1 MNGNRGDSSHRHSQG
16 AWTVARVRAAED
28 ALRAHVPMD
37 VLMRRAAFGLATRA
51 AVVLAE
57 RTGGVSGR
65 HVALLVGA
73 GNNGGDTLW
82 AGAYLRRRGV
92 AVTAVL
98 LSPERAHPQGLA
110 ALRRAGGRI
119 ADHLPR
125 RAHLVL
131 DGIVGLSG
139 RGALRPAVARLVEAV
154 RVPIIAVDS
163 PSGVEPDTGTVQGP
177 AVTATETVTF
187 GARKPVH
194 LLAPWRCGPVHL
206 VDIGLLGE
214 LGEPDLRVLTAA
226 EIGALWPVPGPTSD
240 KYTQGVVGIAAGSA
254 DYPGAAVLCAGAAVL
269 ATSGMVRFAGTAA
282 DVVRGRWPEVV
293 ATGSVSDAGQV
304 QAWAVGP
311 GLGTGGAG
319 RHVLAHV
326 LAVGVPVVVDA
337 DAITLLAQH
346 PELAD
351 SRDPGTPLVL
361 TPHDR
366 EFERLTGKLPG
377 TDRVAAARDA
387 ARRFDAV
394 LVLKG
399 NTTIVAAP
407 DGRVLVNPARS
418 SWPATAGSGDVLTGV
433 LGALLAAGLAPVTAA
448 AAAVHAQELA
458 AALAARGGTS
468 SAAARSGISSPAAQG
483 GISSA
488 APAPASAI
496 QAALTDAIRSLR
508 SAAGIRG

>member
-1 MNGNRGDSSHRHSQG
+1 M
-16 AWTVARVRAAED
+16 RAAED
-28 ALRAHVPMD
+28 ALLRRVPES
-37 VLMRRAAFGLATRA
+37 VLMRRAAFGVATRA
-51 AVVLAE
+51 AAVLAE

-65 HVALLVGA
+65 HVVLLVGA

-82 AGAYLRRRGV
+82 AGAFLRRRGV

-119 ADHLPR
+119 AEQLPQ
-125 RAHLVL
+125 RAHLAL
-131 DGIVGLSG
+131 DGIVGLAG
-139 RGALRPAVARLVEAV
+139 HGALRPAAAALVEAV

-163 PSGVEPDTGTVQGP
+163 PSGVDPDTGTVQGP

-206 VDIGLLGE
+206 VDIGLFDE
-214 LGEPDLRVLTAA
+214 LGEPDLRVLTAP

-293 ATGSVSDAGQV
+293 ATGSVSDAGKV

-311 GLGTGGAG
+311 GLGTGTAG
-319 RHVLAHV
+319 RHVLSHV
-326 LAVGVPVVVDA
+326 LAVGVPVVADA
-337 DAITLLAQH
+337 DAITLLARH

-366 EFERLTGKLPG
+366 EFERLTGAPPG
-377 TDRVAAARDA
+377 TDRVTAAGDA

-399 NTTIVAAP
+399 NTTIIAAP
-407 DGRVLVNPARS
+407 DGQVLVNPARS

-433 LGALLAAGLAPVTAA
+433 LGALLAARLEPVTAA
-448 AAAVHAQELA
+448 GAAVHAHELA
-458 AALAARGGTS
+458 ATIAARGGPSGT
-468 SAAARSGISSPAAQG
+468 AAGGGSPSG
-483 GISSA
+483 

-496 QAALTDAIRSLR
+496 QAALTDAIRTLR
-508 SAAGIRG
+508 SAARRYG

>member
-1 MNGNRGDSSHRHSQG
+1 MGDSSHRHSQG
-16 AWTVARVRAAED
+16 AWSVARVRAAEG
-28 ALRAHVPMD
+28 ALLARVP
-37 VLMRRAAFGLATRA
+37 VGTLMRRAAFGLAIRTA
-51 AVVLAE
+51 AALTE

-73 GNNGGDTLW
+73 GNNGGDALW

-98 LSPERAHPQGLA
+98 LSPDRVHPHGLA

-119 ADHLPR
+119 SDQLPDRAD
-125 RAHLVL
+125 LVL

-139 RGALRPAVARLVEAV
+139 QGGLRPAAARLVEAV
-154 RVPIIAVDS
+154 RAPIIAVDS
-163 PSGVEPDTGTVQGP
+163 PSGVDPDTGTVTGP
-177 AVTATETVTF
+177 SVTAAETVTF

-206 VDIGLLGE
+206 VDIGLFAE

-226 EIGALWPVPGPTSD
+226 EIGARWPVPGPTSD
-240 KYTQGVVGIAAGSA
+240 KYNQGVVGIAAGSA
-254 DYPGAAVLCAGAAVL
+254 DYPGAAVLCTGAAVL
-269 ATSGMVRFAGTAA
+269 ATSGMVRFAGTVA
-282 DVVRGRWPEVV
+282 DVVRARWPEVV

-311 GLGTGGAG
+311 GLGTGSAG
-319 RHVLAHV
+319 RQVLAHV
-326 LAVGVPVVVDA
+326 LAAGVPVVADA
-337 DAITLLAQH
+337 DAITLLARH

-366 EFERLTGKLPG
+366 EFERLAGKAPG
-377 TDRVAAARDA
+377 TDRVAAAQDA
-387 ARRFDAV
+387 AERFDAV

-407 DGRVLVNPARS
+407 DGRMLVNPATS

-433 LGALLAAGLAPVTAA
+433 LGALLAAGLEPATAA

-458 AALAARGGTS
+458 AALAAAG
-468 SAAARSGISSPAAQG
+468 G
-483 GISSA
+483 GISSTA
-488 APAPASAI
+488 AGGGISSTAPVPASAI
-496 QAALTDAIRSLR
+496 QAALSDAIRVLR
-508 SAAGIRG
+508 FSAGMRG

>member
-1 MNGNRGDSSHRHSQG
+1 
-16 AWTVARVRAAED
+16 VARVQATENALLAEVSVGD
-28 ALRAHVPMD
+28 
-37 VLMRRAAFGLATRA
+37 LMRRAAFGLATRIA
-51 AVVLAE
+51 AMLVE

-73 GNNGGDTLW
+73 GNNGGDALW
-82 AGAYLRRRGV
+82 AGAELRRRGV

-98 LSPERAHPQGLA
+98 LSPDRAHPQGLA

-119 ADHLPR
+119 AEELPD

-139 RGALRPAVARLVEAV
+139 RGALRPAAARMVAAV
-154 RVPIIAVDS
+154 RAPIIAVDL
-163 PSGVEPDTGTVQGP
+163 PSGVDPDTGTADGP
-177 AVTATETVTF
+177 AVTAAETVTF
-187 GARKPVH
+187 GAYKPVH
-194 LLAPWRCGPVHL
+194 LLAPCRCGPVHL
-206 VDIGLLGE
+206 VDIGLLSE
-214 LGEPDLRVLTAA
+214 LGEPDLRVLTTA
-226 EIGALWPVPGPTSD
+226 EVGALWPVPHPASN
-240 KYTQGVVGIAAGSA
+240 KYNQGVVGIAAGSA

-282 DVVRGRWPEVV
+282 DAVRARWPEVV
-293 ATGSVSDAGQV
+293 ATGSVSDAGRV

-311 GLGTGGAG
+311 GLGTGAAG
-319 RHVLAHV
+319 RQVLAYV
-326 LAVGVPVVVDA
+326 LAAGVPVVADA
-337 DAITLLAQH
+337 DAITLLARH

-366 EFERLTGKLPG
+366 EFERLTGQAPG
-377 TDRVAAARDA
+377 SDRVAAARDA

-394 LVLKG
+394 LLLKG

-418 SWPATAGSGDVLTGV
+418 SWPATAGSGDVLTGA
-433 LGALLAAGLAPVTAA
+433 LGALLAAGLEPATAA

-458 AALAARGGTS
+458 AGIAALGGESGIAASGGM
-468 SAAARSGISSPAAQG
+468 RSG
-483 GISSA
+483 
-488 APAPASAI
+488 APASASAI
-496 QAALTDAIRSLR
+496 QKALTAAIRTLR
-508 SAAGIRG
+508 EAAGMRG

>member
-1 MNGNRGDSSHRHSQG
+1 
-16 AWTVARVRAAED
+16 VARVRAAED
-28 ALRAHVPMD
+28 ALLARVPAG
-37 VLMRRAAFGLATRA
+37 VLMRRAAFGLATRTA
-51 AVVLAE
+51 AVLSE

-73 GNNGGDTLW
+73 GNNGGDALW

-98 LSPERAHPQGLA
+98 LSPDRAHPAGLA

-119 ADHLPR
+119 ADHLPD

-139 RGALRPAVARLVEAV
+139 QGGLRPAAARLVEAV

-163 PSGVEPDTGTVQGP
+163 PSGVDPDTGTAGGP

-187 GARKPVH
+187 GACKPVH

-206 VDIGLLGE
+206 VDIGLFAK

-226 EIGALWPVPGPTSD
+226 EIGARWPVPSPASD
-240 KYTQGVVGIAAGSA
+240 KYSQGVVGIAAGSA

-269 ATSGMVRFAGTAA
+269 ATSGLVRFAGTAA
-282 DVVRGRWPEVV
+282 DVVRARWPEVV
-293 ATGSVSDAGQV
+293 ATGSVADAGRV

-311 GLGTGGAG
+311 GLGTGAAG
-319 RHVLAHV
+319 RQALVHVLA
-326 LAVGVPVVVDA
+326 AGVPVVADA
-337 DAITLLAQH
+337 DAITLLARH

-351 SRDPGTPLVL
+351 SRDPDTPLVL

-366 EFERLTGKLPG
+366 EFERLTGKAPG
-377 TDRVAAARDA
+377 TDRFAAARSA
-387 ARRFDAV
+387 ATRFDAV

-407 DGRVLVNPARS
+407 DGRMLVNPARS

-433 LGALLAAGLAPVTAA
+433 LGALLAARLEPALAA
-448 AAAVHAQELA
+448 AAAVRVQELA
-458 AALAARGGTS
+458 ATIAAGGGNSSAVARGGT
-468 SAAARSGISSPAAQG
+468 RSG
-483 GISSA
+483 

-496 QAALTDAIRSLR
+496 QAALTEAIRTLR
-508 SAAGIRG
+508 SVARAQG

>member
-1 MNGNRGDSSHRHSQG
+1 
-16 AWTVARVRAAED
+16 VARVRAAEE
-28 ALRAHVPMD
+28 ALLAQVP
-37 VLMRRAAFGLATRA
+37 VGTLMRRAAFGLATRTA
-51 AVVLAE
+51 AMLAE

-73 GNNGGDTLW
+73 GNNGGDALW
-82 AGAYLRRRGV
+82 AGAFLRRRGV

-98 LSPERAHPQGLA
+98 LSPDRAHPQGLA

-119 ADHLPR
+119 ADELPDQ
-125 RAHLVL
+125 AQVVL

-139 RGALRPAVARLVEAV
+139 KGPLRTAAAGLVEAV
-154 RVPIIAVDS
+154 QVPIIAVDS
-163 PSGVEPDTGTVQGP
+163 PSGVDPDTGTADGP

-194 LLAPWRCGPVHL
+194 VLAPWRCGPVHL
-206 VDIGLLGE
+206 VDIGLFDQ

-226 EIGALWPVPGPTSD
+226 EIGALWPVPGPASD
-240 KYTQGVVGIAAGSA
+240 KYNQGVVGIAAGSA
-254 DYPGAAVLCAGAAVL
+254 DYPGAAVLCTGAAVL

-282 DVVRGRWPEVV
+282 DVVRARWPEVV
-293 ATGSVSDAGQV
+293 ATGSVADAGQV

-311 GLGTGGAG
+311 GLGTGAAG
-319 RHVLAHV
+319 RQTLAHV
-326 LAVGVPVVVDA
+326 LAAGVPVVADA
-337 DAITLLAQH
+337 DAITLLGRH

-366 EFERLTGKLPG
+366 EFERLTGKSPG
-377 TDRVAAARDA
+377 PDRVAATRDA
-387 ARRFDAV
+387 ANRFNAV
-394 LVLKG
+394 VLLKG

-407 DGRVLVNPARS
+407 DGRVLANPARS

-433 LGALLAAGLAPVTAA
+433 IGALLAAGVDPATAA
-448 AAAVHAQELA
+448 AAATHAQELA
-458 AALAARGGTS
+458 ATLAAAASAGAAPPADAFWMQKAVTS
-468 SAAARSGISSPAAQG
+468 G
-483 GISSA
+483 

-496 QAALTDAIRSLR
+496 QTWLTGAIRGLR
-508 SAAGIRG
+508 AEAGRQR

>member
-1 MNGNRGDSSHRHSQG
+1 MRACGPVSGNPGDSSHRHSQG
-16 AWTVARVRAAED
+16 AWTVARVRAAEG
-28 ALRAHVPMD
+28 ALLTRIPAGT
-37 VLMRRAAFGLATRA
+37 LMRRAAFGLATRA
-51 AVVLAE
+51 AATLAA

-73 GNNGGDTLW
+73 GNNGGDALW

-98 LSPERAHPQGLA
+98 LSPDRAHPQGLA
-110 ALRRAGGRI
+110 ALRRAGGQI
-119 ADHLPR
+119 ADDLPD

-139 RGALRPAVARLVEAV
+139 RGGLRPAAARLVETV

-163 PSGVEPDTGTVQGP
+163 PSGVDPDTATADGP
-177 AVTATETVTF
+177 AVTASETVTF

-206 VDIGLLGE
+206 VDIGLFPE
-214 LGEPDLRVLTAA
+214 LGEPDLRVLTPA
-226 EIGALWPVPGPTSD
+226 EIGARWPVPGPASD
-240 KYTQGVVGIAAGSA
+240 KYSQGVLGIAAGSA

-282 DVVRGRWPEVV
+282 DAVRGRWPEVV

-311 GLGTGGAG
+311 GLGTGAAS
-319 RHVLAHV
+319 RQVLAHV
-326 LAVGVPVVVDA
+326 LAAGVPVVADA
-337 DAITLLAQH
+337 DAITLLARH

-351 SRDPGTPLVL
+351 SRDPDTPLVL

-366 EFERLTGKLPG
+366 EFERLTGRAPG
-377 TDRVAAARDA
+377 TDRVGAARDA
-387 ARRFDAV
+387 AGRFDAV

-433 LGALLAAGLAPVTAA
+433 LGALLATGLEPAVAA
-448 AAAVHAQELA
+448 AAAVHAQEFA
-458 AALAARGGTS
+458 ATLAARGDTHGG
-468 SAAARSGISSPAAQG
+468 AHSGGAHSG
-483 GISSA
+483 

-496 QAALTDAIRSLR
+496 QAALSDAIRTLR
-508 SAAGIRG
+508 SVAGMRG

>member
-1 MNGNRGDSSHRHSQG
+1 MARSSTHRHAQG
-16 AWTVARVRAAED
+16 AWAVARVRAAEH
-28 ALRAHVPMD
+28 ALLGRVPAS
-37 VLMRRAAFGLATRA
+37 VLMRRAAFGLATQA
-51 AVVLAE
+51 AVVLAQ
-57 RTGGVSGR
+57 RSGGVAGR

-98 LSPERAHPQGLA
+98 LDPQRAHPQGLA
-110 ALRRAGGRI
+110 ALLRAGGRI
-119 ADHLPR
+119 AEQLPD

-131 DGIVGLSG
+131 DGITGLSG
-139 RGALRPAVARLVEAV
+139 RGGLRPAAAQLVAAV

-163 PSGVEPDTGTVQGP
+163 PSGVDPDTGIVDGP
-177 AVTATETVTF
+177 AVTATETVAF

-194 LLAPWRCGPVHL
+194 LLASWRCGPVHL
-206 VDIGLLGE
+206 VDIGLFDE

-254 DYPGAAVLCAGAAVL
+254 DYPGAAVLCVGAAVA
-269 ATSGMVRFAGTAA
+269 ATSGLVRFAGTAA
-282 DVVRGRWPEVV
+282 EAVRGRWPEVV
-293 ATGSVSDAGQV
+293 ATGSVSDAGRV

-311 GLGTGGAG
+311 GLGTGAAG
-319 RHVLAHV
+319 RHALAHV
-326 LAVGVPVVVDA
+326 LAAGVPVVADA
-337 DAITLLAQH
+337 DAITLLARY

-366 EFERLTGKLPG
+366 EFERLTGKPPG
-377 TDRVAAARDA
+377 TDRVTAARDA
-387 ARRFDAV
+387 ARRCDAV

-399 NTTIVAAP
+399 HATIVAAP
-407 DGRVLVNPARS
+407 DGLVLVNPARS

-433 LGALLAAGLAPVTAA
+433 LGALLAAGLEPVTAA

-458 AALAARGGTS
+458 AAIAAQGRTS
-468 SAAARSGISSPAAQG
+468 SAAAQG
-483 GISSA
+483 GISCA

-496 QAALTDAIRSLR
+496 QAALTDAIRTLR
-508 SAAGIRG
+508 AAARMSRM

>member
-1 MNGNRGDSSHRHSQG
+1 
-16 AWTVARVRAAED
+16 VARVRAAEQ
-28 ALRAHVPMD
+28 ALLARVPAEA
-37 VLMRRAAFGLATRA
+37 LMRRAAFGLAARTA
-51 AVVLAE
+51 ATLVE

-65 HVALLVGA
+65 HVTLLVGA
-73 GNNGGDTLW
+73 GNNGGDALW

-98 LSPERAHPQGLA
+98 LSPDRAHPEGLA
-110 ALRRAGGRI
+110 ALRRAGGWI
-119 ADHLPR
+119 AGHPPDR
-125 RAHLVL
+125 THLVL

-139 RGALRPAVARLVEAV
+139 RGGLRPAAARLVEAV
-154 RVPIIAVDS
+154 QTPIIAVDS
-163 PSGVEPDTGTVQGP
+163 PSGVDPDTGTADGP
-177 AVTATETVTF
+177 AVTATATVTF

-206 VDIGLLGE
+206 VDIGLFAE
-214 LGEPDLRVLTAA
+214 LGEPELRVLTAA
-226 EIGALWPVPGPTSD
+226 EIGARWPAPGPTSD

-282 DVVRGRWPEVV
+282 DAVRGRWPEVV
-293 ATGSVSDAGQV
+293 ATGSVFDAGQV

-311 GLGTGGAG
+311 GLGTGAAA
-319 RHVLAHV
+319 RQVLAHV
-326 LAVGVPVVVDA
+326 LAAGVPVVADA
-337 DAITLLAQH
+337 DAITLLARH

-351 SRDPGTPLVL
+351 SRDPDTPLVL

-366 EFERLTGKLPG
+366 EFERLTGALPG
-377 TDRVAAARDA
+377 ADRVGAARA
-387 ARRFDAV
+387 TARRLAAV

-399 NTTIVAAP
+399 NTTIVAAA

-433 LGALLAAGLAPVTAA
+433 LGALLAAGLEPATAA

-458 AALAARGGTS
+458 AAIAATG
-468 SAAARSGISSPAAQG
+468 SPAAAFSGQNAVIG
-483 GISSA
+483 PG
-488 APAPASAI
+488 APAPASGI
-496 QAALTDAIRSLR
+496 QVALTDAIRTLR
-508 SAAGIRG
+508 RAAGMRG

>member
-1 MNGNRGDSSHRHSQG
+1 M
-16 AWTVARVRAAED
+16 ARVRAAEHR
-28 ALRAHVPMD
+28 LLTRAPQSA
-37 VLMRRAAFGLATRA
+37 LMRRAAFGLATRVA
-51 AVVLAE
+51 AALAE

-92 AVTAVL
+92 VVTAVL
-98 LSPERAHPQGLA
+98 LSPDRAHPEGLA

-119 ADHLPR
+119 AERLPER
-125 RAHLVL
+125 LHLVL

-139 RGALRPAVARLVEAV
+139 RGALRPVAAQLVAAV
-154 RVPIIAVDS
+154 RVPIIAVDL
-163 PSGVEPDTGTVQGP
+163 PSGVDPDTGTADGP

-206 VDIGLLGE
+206 VDIGLLDE
-214 LGEPDLRVLTAA
+214 LGEPDLRVLSAA
-226 EIGALWPVPGPTSD
+226 EIGARWPVPGPTSD

-269 ATSGMVRFAGTAA
+269 ATSGMVRFAGEAA

-311 GLGTGGAG
+311 GLGTGAAA
-319 RHVLAHV
+319 RQVLAHV
-326 LAVGVPVVVDA
+326 LAAGVPVVADA
-337 DAITLLAQH
+337 DAITLLARH

-366 EFERLTGKLPG
+366 EYERLTGKPPG
-377 TDRVAAARDA
+377 PDRVKAALDA

-394 LVLKG
+394 LLLKG
-399 NTTIVAAP
+399 HTTIVAAP
-407 DGRVLVNPARS
+407 DGLVLVNPARS

-433 LGALLAAGLAPVTAA
+433 LGALLAAGLEPVIAA

-458 AALAARGGTS
+458 AALAAAPDGEG
-468 SAAARSGISSPAAQG
+468 SG
-483 GISSA
+483 

-496 QAALTDAIRSLR
+496 QAALSDAIRALR
-508 SAAGIRG
+508 SAAHRLGDTESG